1 MIRKDRRCG
10 FGLRT
15 AIKRERQAILAVR
28 RNGRLAPV
36 TRQYL
41 GNSFSEMSPR
51 LQLRCG
57 VLAAIVAIA
66 MNALHPIPSSNT
78 EDHRNAGVVSRL
90 QKSEIFRDYQQAF
103 QTATG
108 LPLALREVGSFQPP
122 LRGSKQI
129 NAFCALMA
137 AASKTCAACLQM
149 QQRVESEPIGDSR
162 TLECFAGLSESV
174 VPVRLGETIIAYLQ
188 TGQVLLRR
196 PTEKSFKAAMAQLSK
211 WSGEVDATLF
221 RDAYFQ
227 TRVLTKSH
235 YESVVRLLMSFA
247 QHLSLV
253 CNELMI
259 KQTSAEPPGVTKAR
273 AFIGDHLGEEL
284 SLEPVARAAG
294 MSSFYFC
301 KIFKGATGVTFT
313 DYVARARVEKTK
325 QLLLNPHMR
334 VSEAAYEAGFQS
346 LSQFNRV
353 FRRIEGQ
360 APSACRDH
368 LHGTG
373 PATKARSALP
383 FAA

>member
-1 MIRKDRRCG
+1 
-10 FGLRT
+10 
-15 AIKRERQAILAVR
+15 
-28 RNGRLAPV
+28 
-36 TRQYL
+36 
-41 GNSFSEMSPR
+41 
-51 LQLRCG
+51 
-57 VLAAIVAIA
+57 
-66 MNALHPIPSSNT
+66 MNALRPNLPTI
-78 EDHRNAGVVSRL
+78 DNAHEYGDVVSRL
-90 QKSEIFRDYQQAF
+90 QKSEIFRGYQKAF

-108 LPLALREVGSFQPP
+108 LPLALRAVGSFQPP

-129 NAFCALMA
+129 NGFCALMA
-137 AASKTCAACLQM
+137 STSKTCAACLQM
-149 QQRVESEPIGDSR
+149 QQRVEDESIGQSR
-162 TLECFAGLSESV
+162 TIECFAGLSESV
-174 VPVRLGETIIAYLQ
+174 VPVRLGEKVIGYLQ
-188 TGQVLLRR
+188 TGQVLLHR
-196 PTEKSFKAAMAQLSK
+196 PTEKSFAAAMTQLAE
-211 WSGEVDATLF
+211 WVGEVDTAKW
-221 RDAYFQ
+221 RDAYFK

-247 QHLSLV
+247 QHLSMV
-253 CNELMI
+253 SNELMI
-259 KQTSAEPPGVTKAR
+259 KQTSAEPPAVIKAR
-273 AFIGDHLGEEL
+273 AFIDEHLGEEL

-360 APSACRDH
+360 APSASRDH
-368 LHGTG
+368 LQGVAC
-373 PATKARSALP
+373 PTKRRGSLA

>member
-1 MIRKDRRCG
+1 
-10 FGLRT
+10 
-15 AIKRERQAILAVR
+15 
-28 RNGRLAPV
+28 
-36 TRQYL
+36 
-41 GNSFSEMSPR
+41 
-51 LQLRCG
+51 
-57 VLAAIVAIA
+57 
-66 MNALHPIPSSNT
+66 MNALHPNT
-78 EDHRNAGVVSRL
+78 PALDEAPRHADVVSRL

-108 LPLALREVGSFQPP
+108 LPLALRAVGCFQPP

-137 AASKTCAACLQM
+137 ASSKTCAACLQM
-149 QQRVESEPIGDSR
+149 QQRVESEQIGESR

-188 TGQVLLRR
+188 TGQILLRP
-196 PTEKSFKAAMAQLSK
+196 PTEKTFEAAMAQLSK
-211 WSGEVDATLF
+211 WTGGLDTTRFHA
-221 RDAYFQ
+221 AYFE
-227 TRVLTKSH
+227 TRVLTKAH
-235 YESVVRLLMSFA
+235 YESVVRLLSSFA

-253 CNELMI
+253 SNELMI
-259 KQTSAEPPGVTKAR
+259 KQTSVEPPAVSKAR
-273 AFIGDHLGEEL
+273 AFIDEHLGEEL

-301 KIFKGATGVTFT
+301 KIFKNATGVTFT

-368 LHGTG
+368 LQGIA
-373 PATKARSALP
+373 PPTKKRASLA